1 VTDSSLAERRGSPL
15 AYACGNYRNKQK
27 RFNSPCNGG
36 YFNSGVMAVIPG
48 KEIAGAGADTTT
60 TTSTTLKDLYNQSIE
75 ILANPSWN
83 DTEEKLLNILF
94 CNNSERVENFKKYHA
109 DNTSSN
115 TNTSKIN
122 TAIHC
127 STAATDL
134 QDKLGTD
141 YPFDD
146 MGWNSLPLQYNL
158 QKRSYSKEV
167 GNMQL
172 WNDVLLGKSNGYT
185 STKEKQA
192 DMVEK
197 GAQVIH
203 YVGGKPWMSAK
214 ELNALDWEDGKG
226 KGEAG
231 IVGKRYGKLFDFWKN
246 IVSGKIKYIGDG
258 ESVIADYLGSE

>member
-1 VTDSSLAERRGSPL
+1 MMT
-15 AYACGNYRNKQK
+15 K
-27 RFNSPCNGG
+27 
-36 YFNSGVMAVIPG
+36 
-48 KEIAGAGADTTT
+48 
-60 TTSTTLKDLYNQSIE
+60 

-109 DNTSSN
+109 DSANINTA
-115 TNTSKIN
+115 KIN

-127 STAATDL
+127 STAATNL

-185 STKEKQA
+185 NTKEKQA
-192 DMVEK
+192 EMLEK

-231 IVGKRYGKLFDFWKN
+231 IVGKRYGKIFDFWWK
-246 IVSGKIKYIGDG
+246 IVTGEIKDISGDK
-258 ESVIADYLGSE
+258 SVISGYLLSE